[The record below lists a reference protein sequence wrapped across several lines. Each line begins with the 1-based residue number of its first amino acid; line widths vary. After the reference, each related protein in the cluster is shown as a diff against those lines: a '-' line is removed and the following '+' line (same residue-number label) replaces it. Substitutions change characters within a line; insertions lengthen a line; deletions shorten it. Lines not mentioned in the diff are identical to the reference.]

1 MSIYYNSVQPL
12 NIKTTGYSSNDMV
25 DFNIRTRPGRAIKQ
39 GSIRFTG
46 RLSVYVQNAL
56 GVKRGVLYSDGVFL
70 DPYVGAHSLIR
81 NISTQVSGSTIEN
94 IQYYP
99 RIVGMKNQSK
109 YTLEQLDTNTT
120 CMTELLGTQNNVMLL
135 AENGGTLDGTG
146 VPNPLLTQGI
156 SFSFIPDICV
166 NNGSDDL
173 GNTKFGALRVMMNLA
188 NGVEAF
194 YTTHTPTDFY
204 MTTDGTT
211 ASALQFTN
219 IGFTISGLEC
229 HWLEVIDKTTPA
241 PVTFMS
247 TSLITQ
253 ALVTSNSFFNVT
265 TAGTPYDAVALS
277 FVQQSHRNSIYFNNN
292 QCEFVPGIDGNGGR
306 VEFSV
311 NGNDRPIAFPILS
324 YQELSLNYWK
334 ALGGV
339 MKNSIMNAL
348 QYRQYTF
355 GVGCAFST
363 SVNDRLGVAL
373 QLDPN
378 DPAFTS
384 APLAA
389 NPYDAYIYVLGFV
402 SV

>member
-1 MSIYYNSVQPL
+1 
-12 NIKTTGYSSNDMV
+12 
-25 DFNIRTRPGRAIKQ
+25 
-39 GSIRFTG
+39 
-46 RLSVYVQNAL
+46 
-56 GVKRGVLYSDGVFL
+56 
-70 DPYVGAHSLIR
+70 
-81 NISTQVSGSTIEN
+81 
-94 IQYYP
+94 
-99 RIVGMKNQSK
+99 
-109 YTLEQLDTNTT
+109 
-120 CMTELLGTQNNVMLL
+120 
-135 AENGGTLDGTG
+135 
-146 VPNPLLTQGI
+146 
-156 SFSFIPDICV
+156 
-166 NNGSDDL
+166 
-173 GNTKFGALRVMMNLA
+173 
-188 NGVEAF
+188 
-194 YTTHTPTDFY
+194 
-204 MTTDGTT
+204 
-211 ASALQFTN
+211 
-219 IGFTISGLEC
+219 
-229 HWLEVIDKTTPA
+229 
-241 PVTFMS
+241 
-247 TSLITQ
+247 
-253 ALVTSNSFFNVT
+253 VT

-334 ALGGV
+334 SLGGN

-378 DPAFTS
+378 DPAYTS